1 MLFLQLE
8 CLVGTDLCHE
18 LFKSGCVP
26 LSCFMYSALPSHTYH
41 LAHLLR
47 LLFVC
52 AGDESCSF
60 LYDDR
65 EVKYCSGKLKEPLP
79 S

>member
-1 MLFLQLE
+1 ML
-8 CLVGTDLCHE
+8 CCVCSKSVSSE
-18 LFKSGCVP
+18 LIYV
-26 LSCFMYSALPSHTYH
+26 MNYSNQVVYH
-41 LAHLLR
+41 CHLLR